1 MDYDKRFE
9 YLRPANFP
17 MTRRYEVE
25 SWDQGWEEVG
35 NGDRSPATELARSE

>member
-17 MTRRYEVE
+17 MTRRYEVD
-25 SWDQGWEEVG
+25 SWDEDWQEVEK
-35 NGDRSPATELARSE
+35 PATNGLARSE